1 MLRLIKYLKRDI
13 VPIIFIVLLL
23 IFQSICDLSLPD
35 YTAKIVNVGI
45 QQQGIEDAVPNVIT
59 NKTFAELESLMSD
72 NDKKV
77 VEQNYTMLDKE
88 NLTQDKY
95 DKYIKSYPA
104 LKDQPINKLNDKIT
118 KETREELNQI
128 FGHSLMAMSILN
140 SDNSQV
146 SGIKQQLIT
155 AMPAQQQETLS
166 QMSAFE
172 IINSL
177 PDLSKKQIIQKIREQ
192 VNSIPD
198 LVITQS
204 SIPMLKE
211 EYKKIGIDL
220 DKMQMNY
227 IMLAGVRMLFVA
239 LASIIAV
246 IVVVMLASRVGASL
260 GRELRNRTFNK
271 VMDFSGHEMSKF
283 STASLITRSTN
294 DIQQIQLLMVM
305 LLRIVFYAPII
316 GIGGVIK
323 VKNAQ
328 TNLLWVIALAV
339 ITIALVVALLFIF
352 VMPKFKSMQK
362 LVDRINL
369 VMREILTGIPVIRAF
384 SAQQHENER
393 FDIENKKLTNTNI
406 FVNRVMG
413 CMMPIMMFIMNSVAI
428 LIVWEGGK
436 NIDAG
441 DMQVGNMMAVI
452 QYSMQIIMAFL
463 MICMISVMLPRASVA
478 AKRIEEVLQ
487 TEIEIKDPV
496 VATNFIESQR
506 GVVSFDNVSFKY
518 PGAEE
523 NILSNI
529 TFTANPGETTAIIGS
544 TGCGKSTLVNLI
556 PRFFDVT
563 DGKISVGGVNIK
575 KVKLYDLRAKI
586 GYVPQKSYLFSGDIN
601 SNISYGKNLTQKEI
615 IRAAQIAQASDFI
628 EEKPQKYNE
637 EISQGGTN
645 VSGGQRQRLSIAR
658 AIGNNPDIY
667 IFDDSFS
674 ALDYKTDSKLRKV
687 LKEATGNATV
697 IIVAQRISTII
708 NAEKIIVLD
717 KGMIVG
723 MGKHSE
729 LLNSCPIYREIAE
742 SQLSK
747 EELNG

>member
-59 NKTFAELESLMSD
+59 NETFAELESLMSD

-95 DKYIKSYPA
+95 DKYIKSYPV

-246 IVVVMLASRVGASL
+246 IVVVMLASKVGASL

-393 FDIENKKLTNTNI
+393 FDTENKKLTNTNI
-406 FVNRVMG
+406 FVNRVMS